1 MLFSLLICLRKTVLF
16 NPILPCTHHHL
27 LHFYPYSYFIKFILR
42 PYSFLHAISISFLSV
57 LMFLLIIFHIIYYCL
72 MLLVFVLASLEQPS
86 LQELFLEEPFS
97 FLVVL
102 SLRVSSFLEALF
114 FSLGELFFSLE
125 ELFLF
130 WWGLFLFWSCFLFGF
145 FLIIFFLFIF
155 SFFFFRF
162 SFRFRF

>member
-57 LMFLLIIFHIIYYCL
+57 LKFLLIIFHIIYYCL
-72 MLLVFVLASLEQPS
+72 KLLVFVLASLEQPS

-102 SLRVSSFLEALF
+102 SLRVSSFLEELF

-125 ELFLF
+125 ELFSFLVGPFSFLELLSF
-130 WWGLFLFWSCFLFGF
+130 W
-145 FLIIFFLFIF
+145 IF
-155 SFFFFRF
+155 SYHLF
-162 SFRFRF
+162 SFYL

>member
-1 MLFSLLICLRKTVLF
+1 MLFSLLICLRKTALF
-16 NPILPCTHHHL
+16 NPILLCTHHHL

-72 MLLVFVLASLEQPS
+72 KLLVFVLASLEQPS

-102 SLRVSSFLEALF
+102 SLRVSSFLEELF

-125 ELFLF
+125 ELFSFLVGPFSFLELLSF
-130 WWGLFLFWSCFLFGF
+130 W
-145 FLIIFFLFIF
+145 IF
-155 SFFFFRF
+155 SYHLF
-162 SFRFRF
+162 SFYL

>member
-57 LMFLLIIFHIIYYCL
+57 LKFLLIIFHIIYYCL

-125 ELFLF
+125 ELFSFLVGPFSFLELLSF
-130 WWGLFLFWSCFLFGF
+130 W
-145 FLIIFFLFIF
+145 IF
-155 SFFFFRF
+155 SYHLF
-162 SFRFRF
+162 SFYL

>member
-72 MLLVFVLASLEQPS
+72 KLLVFVLASLEQPS

-102 SLRVSSFLEALF
+102 SLRVSSFLEELF
-114 FSLGELFFSLE
+114 FSLGELFFYLE
-125 ELFLF
+125 ELFSFLVGPFSFLELLSF
-130 WWGLFLFWSCFLFGF
+130 W
-145 FLIIFFLFIF
+145 IF
-155 SFFFFRF
+155 SYHLF
-162 SFRFRF
+162 SFYL

>member
-42 PYSFLHAISISFLSV
+42 PCSFLHAVSIFFWSIP
-57 LMFLLIIFHIIYYCL
+57 MFLLIIFHIIYYCL

-102 SLRVSSFLEALF
+102 SLRVSSFLEELF

-125 ELFLF
+125 ELFSFLVGPFSFLELLSF
-130 WWGLFLFWSCFLFGF
+130 W
-145 FLIIFFLFIF
+145 IF
-155 SFFFFRF
+155 SYHLF
-162 SFRFRF
+162 SFYL